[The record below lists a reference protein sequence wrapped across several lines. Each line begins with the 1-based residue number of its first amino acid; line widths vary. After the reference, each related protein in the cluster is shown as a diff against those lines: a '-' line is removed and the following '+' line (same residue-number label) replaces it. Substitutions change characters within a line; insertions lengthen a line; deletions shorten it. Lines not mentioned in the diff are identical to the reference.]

1 MAMSAAFA
9 LCARSVGPH
18 LPGVLKNLESLAALY
33 DRAGFV
39 FIENDSD
46 DDTKAQLR
54 AWADAHADA
63 TLIDLDGLE
72 ARGLKFTARMAVCRN
87 ACIDF
92 IKASPLAAF
101 DHLIV
106 LDADN
111 VNRGRIDLEGFA
123 RGRDWLEREGA
134 AAVFANSRPFYY
146 DIFALRHPT
155 WCPGNPND
163 DVRQRP
169 SDMDADKARQRYV
182 HDRQILIPR
191 TADPIEVQSAF
202 GGMAIYRMADALP
215 GVYVGLSPE
224 GLQTC
229 EHVSFNRDVARS
241 GRRLYILPWMT
252 VGTERA
258 GVRVPDDHRTMTL
271 EQSGRS
277 CELAVPP
284 DHRIDAFRRANPLYD
299 RRLPILARLTGDV
312 APQTFAIDVGANV
325 GDTVALCRLEGAA
338 LRFIAVEAS
347 LPYLKYLAFN
357 RRRLPDLL
365 GDVEMAWNFVGRPGE
380 STTLELHRG
389 TGRRTER
396 QAGGANFES
405 APHATLEA
413 ISRSRGV
420 EGAQLSMV
428 KLDTDGFD
436 VEILGNELAFLK
448 TAAPILWA
456 EAETWSADDEA
467 AWRSLLVEAS
477 GTWPYLVAFDNLGF
491 TMVAGET
498 AEKRQTVVDMMAD
511 ARRRRAMPKS
521 THGEPPIHALDVA
534 LFPERFAGV
543 FQAFLRE
550 LAELA
555 AG

>member
-46 DDTKAQLR
+46 DDTKAQLK

-63 TLIDLDGLE
+63 TLIDLDGLD

-101 DHLIV
+101 DHLVV

-111 VNRGRIDLEGFA
+111 VNRGPIDLEGFA

-146 DIFALRHPT
+146 DIFALRHPV
-155 WCPGNPND
+155 WCPRNPND

-169 SDMDADKARQRYV
+169 PDLDADAARQRYV
-182 HDRQILIPR
+182 HDRQILIPG

-202 GGMAIYRMADALP
+202 GGLAIYRMAEALQ
-215 GVYVGLSPE
+215 GVYAGLSPE

-229 EHVSFNRDVARS
+229 EHVSFNRDVAGS
-241 GRRLYILPWMT
+241 GRGLYILPWMT

-258 GVRVPDDHRTMTL
+258 GVRVPDNHRTLTL

-284 DHRIDAFRRANPLYD
+284 GHRIDESRRVNPRHD
-299 RRLPILARLTGDV
+299 RRLPILARLTGDA
-312 APQTFAIDVGANV
+312 APKTFAIEVGAKV
-325 GDTVALCRLEGAA
+325 GETLARCRLEGAD

-347 LPYLKYLAFN
+347 LQRLKYLAFN
-357 RRRLPDLL
+357 RRRLPGLL
-365 GDVEMAWNFVGRPGE
+365 GDVEMAWNSVGRPP
-380 STTLELHRG
+380 
-389 TGRRTER
+389 
-396 QAGGANFES
+396 GGANFE
-405 APHATLEA
+405 APPHTTLED
-413 ISRSRGV
+413 ISRSHGV
-420 EGAQLSMV
+420 AAGQLSVV
-428 KLDTDGFD
+428 KLGADGFLRD
-436 VEILGNELAFLK
+436 ELAFLK
-448 TAAPILWA
+448 TDAPIVWA
-456 EAETWSADDEA
+456 EAQTWSSADEA
-467 AWRSLLVEAS
+467 VWRGLIVEAI
-477 GTWPYLVAFDNLGF
+477 GTWPHLVAFDSLGLA
-491 TMVAGET
+491 MVAGET
-498 AEKRQTVVDMMAD
+498 AEKGQAVVDMMAD
-511 ARRRRAMPKS
+511 AHRHRAPPNS
-521 THGEPPIHALDVA
+521 IDGEPPIYSVDVA
-534 LFPERFAGV
+534 LFPARFTGV
-543 FQAFLRE
+543 FRAFLRE